1 MNAQSDTPAGSAI
14 VPHGR
19 IADAIRDSIIAALLG
34 GAASLCAMCVCAMCA
49 VNLCFALNHASGIS
63 AGNAMG
69 FAIYVAALANMWN
82 AIGSLVGWLVF
93 LFPVAMLRGRRPIAD
108 RMIPMCLAGALVGV
122 ILTGLECRPFSGW
135 PFQPLGWIFVPF
147 GVIDAV
153 VATATLIHLRRKSSR
168 QKNEGD

>member
-1 MNAQSDTPAGSAI
+1 MNAQSHTSAGSAI
-14 VPHGR
+14 VSHGR
-19 IADAIRDSIIAALLG
+19 IAGAIRDSMIAALLG
-34 GAASLCAMCVCAMCA
+34 GVAGLCTMCLCAMCA
-49 VNLCFALNHASGIS
+49 VELRFALNHASVIS
-63 AGNAMG
+63 AGNVMR
-69 FAIYVAALANMWN
+69 FAIFFAALANMWN

-93 LFPVAMLRGRRPIAD
+93 LFPVAMLHGRRPIAD

-122 ILTGLECRPFSGW
+122 ILTGLECRPFSAW

-147 GVIDAV
+147 GIINAV